1 MAEVKIVEY
10 PTEDVVKVDLQREY
24 LFVVKNLKVN
34 GKEPES
40 NPFLF
45 GISNATEE
53 YDGTTKTL
61 TVTVSE
67 SENADV
73 SKFIKTAKTVSFDI
87 VWQDAK
93 GQKETN
99 RDEYTNMKIQKVSRR
114 FSHHTAGKL
123 AYTITFVSNS

>member
-1 MAEVKIVEY
+1 MADYKIVEY
-10 PTEDVVKVDLQREY
+10 PTEDVTKVDLQREF
-24 LFVVKNLKVN
+24 LFVIKNLKVN

-40 NPFLF
+40 NPFVF

-53 YDGTTKTL
+53 QDGTTKTL

-73 SKFIKTAKTVSFDI
+73 SKFIKTANTVSFDI
-87 VWQDAK
+87 IWMDAK
-93 GQKETN
+93 GQNETN
-99 RDEYTNMKIQKVSRR
+99 RDEYANMKIQKVSRH